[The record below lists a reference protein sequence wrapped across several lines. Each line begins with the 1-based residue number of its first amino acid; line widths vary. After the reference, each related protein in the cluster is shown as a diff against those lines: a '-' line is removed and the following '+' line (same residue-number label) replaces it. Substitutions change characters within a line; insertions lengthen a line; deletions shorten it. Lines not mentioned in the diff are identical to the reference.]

1 VPFVK
6 PVTVQEVV
14 VLVQVNDPGVEVAV
28 YPVIA
33 LPPLDA
39 GAVQLTRDEAL
50 ATVPETLVGA
60 PGTVRGVTADEA
72 VEALEVPLAFVAVT
86 VNV

>member
-1 VPFVK
+1 M
-6 PVTVQEVV
+6 QEVV
-14 VLVQVNDPGVEVAV
+14 VLVQVLPPGDEVAV

-39 GAVQLTRDEAL
+39 GAVQLTTDDAL

-60 PGTVRGVTADEA
+60 PGTVRGVTLA
-72 VEALEVPLAFVAVT
+72 VPTLIELLR
-86 VNV
+86 